1 MSGPSFLSGSICPRS
16 SSGLSSRLQRRII
29 YIMLN
34 RICVS
39 GTGYASAITSVSVCC
54 NKCRCRL
61 SITSQQLCRDS
72 GLPTLRPR
80 KRIDQLR
87 PAIPCQN
94 RMTDDRSIFMTVRS
108 MARSYVSRTI
118 TDFRRLKMMLELFPG
133 ENGSFDSFWGPGA
146 LEETLFCPVPR
157 FVDRLRPDFT
167 WNPFRP
173 FHLEENKSIRAA
185 DPFFLCA
192 PRN

>member
-1 MSGPSFLSGSICPRS
+1 M
-16 SSGLSSRLQRRII
+16 
-29 YIMLN
+29 
-34 RICVS
+34 
-39 GTGYASAITSVSVCC
+39 CC
-54 NKCRCRL
+54 NKFRCRL

-94 RMTDDRSIFMTVRS
+94 RMTDDRSIFMSVRS
-108 MARSYVSRTI
+108 MARSYVLRTI
-118 TDFRRLKMMLELFPG
+118 TDFRRLKMMMELFPG
-133 ENGSFDSFWGPGA
+133 EIGCFAFLGAGGLGRDAFLPGTP
-146 LEETLFCPVPR
+146 LC
-157 FVDRLRPDFT
+157 RPFLT
-167 WNPFRP
+167 GLHGIRP

-192 PRN
+192 ARN